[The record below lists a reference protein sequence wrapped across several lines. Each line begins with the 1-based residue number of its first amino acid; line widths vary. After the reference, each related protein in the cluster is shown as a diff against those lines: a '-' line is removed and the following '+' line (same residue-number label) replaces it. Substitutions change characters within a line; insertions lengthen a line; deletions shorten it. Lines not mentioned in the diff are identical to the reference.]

1 MIIFIVTVIS
11 FLLEY
16 LINLFSFDSFFVG
29 LIIFSSM
36 VLVQPYF
43 KKNKNLYFM
52 YCFLVGF
59 LYDFFYTGI
68 YFMDAGLFLLIGVL
82 VDFINDITPN
92 NLFVSLLE
100 LIVLI
105 CLYRVLSFIF
115 LCING
120 VVIFDFMFLFRSIY
134 SSILTNIIYGLI
146 LYLVLYLISSKFH
159 IKRINQFLFSYC
171 LLVIHLV

>member
-82 VDFINDITPN
+82 VDFINV
-92 NLFVSLLE
+92 F
-100 LIVLI
+100 
-105 CLYRVLSFIF
+105 
-115 LCING
+115 
-120 VVIFDFMFLFRSIY
+120 
-134 SSILTNIIYGLI
+134 
-146 LYLVLYLISSKFH
+146 LVLLLYYVLLMVYVFFDGYL
-159 IKRINQFLFSYC
+159 YC
-171 LLVIHLV
+171 CAHWIYLY